1 MNYGIPGSCRLDQK
15 SGKMMVKVDEE
26 RKTDLDPCPFCGGK
40 PIEDWERED
49 REGDEIGPIISWSY
63 YCTKCY
69 AEVFSCQSREDAQ
82 EKWNRRV
89 KE

>member
-1 MNYGIPGSCRLDQK
+1 MT
-15 SGKMMVKVDEE
+15 EE
-26 RKTDLDPCPFCGGK
+26 LKPCPFCGGK

>member
-1 MNYGIPGSCRLDQK
+1 MTDPTNTLPEPYQSVRLK
-15 SGKMMVKVDEE
+15 
-26 RKTDLDPCPFCGGK
+26 PCPFGGGE
-40 PIEDWERED
+40 PIEDWEREE
-49 REGDEIGPIISWSY
+49 REGDEVGPIISWSV

-89 KE
+89 QE